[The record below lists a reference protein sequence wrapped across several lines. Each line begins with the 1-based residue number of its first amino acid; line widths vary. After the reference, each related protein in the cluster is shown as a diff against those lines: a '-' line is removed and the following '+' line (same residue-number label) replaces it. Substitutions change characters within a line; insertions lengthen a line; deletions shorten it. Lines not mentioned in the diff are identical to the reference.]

1 MQRQPRTRKT
11 NFRGE
16 RSSVLKKDLTEPTL
30 LEMSGLRCRLFRAY
44 LDVLESQTFEQTC
57 QRPARI
63 IFRRFQ

>member
-1 MQRQPRTRKT
+1 MVVDAEATKSQEDHY
-11 NFRGE
+11 F
-16 RSSVLKKDLTEPTL
+16 KKDLTEPTL
-30 LEMSGLRCRLFRAY
+30 LEMSGLQCRLFRAY